1 MKNKLILLL
10 LSAFLLI
17 CGEMNAQQYGFAGI
31 PYNELGFKGE
41 IVNISG
47 FFSGRQGCVDAFSIG
62 DNKFIVT
69 GKTTS
74 GYKGELTSLGKDCQF
89 TIQNG
94 KLTKISYQGGAGQWK
109 GTFTFTYT
117 NDAVTVKENSSRTYK
132 TEYYVDYSAKAEEIS
147 QQMNETIKWW
157 EYGYITL
164 RQYNEKMQELERQY
178 LYYYNK
184 GGEYK
189 TETKT
194 DKSNETFK
202 YYNFKKDELGNVVSN
217 SMSIDDKHETDVKLS
232 YTYDSD
238 YIGEFYWNKL
248 KESTDLD
255 DLEDFYLDT
264 KFDDKYRGFAQ
275 KRWNELVASK
285 LDGEFKNDVNK
296 QVNLLGKRIMSENN
310 RARVQELISEYY
322 YPQAIK
328 IRDFQELK
336 KFAGMPYFT
345 KTRRDELMA
354 RSQQL
359 RNDSIAFLNAKAK
372 AEMDG
377 KKYTRAMATA
387 KGVLVIAPGDQEADN
402 MVQDAYEKIISMS
415 VESGLPD
422 EVRMKEYLQL
432 YPKGKYKAK
441 VEDAYTAH
449 MLDVLKNK
457 KNKES
462 IQAAGGMDLINYVR
476 NLPVNNKKLAKKVER
491 VTEKK
496 ESVLTG
502 KENSYNDLLFLAL
515 NSDFGKGIGVGF
527 GLDLGLAM
535 GKSQI
540 GVGLSYN
547 TKMGFA
553 LDAKYA
559 YKIRL
564 LKNFY
569 YIPEVTCGLGA
580 TEDDKIGLNLSARL
594 ASFEW
599 RISSHIALGVGLVN
613 MSSTTGKK
621 IGQNLAL
628 KYFF

>member
-1 MKNKLILLL
+1 
-10 LSAFLLI
+10 
-17 CGEMNAQQYGFAGI
+17 
-31 PYNELGFKGE
+31 
-41 IVNISG
+41 
-47 FFSGRQGCVDAFSIG
+47 
-62 DNKFIVT
+62 
-69 GKTTS
+69 
-74 GYKGELTSLGKDCQF
+74 
-89 TIQNG
+89 
-94 KLTKISYQGGAGQWK
+94 
-109 GTFTFTYT
+109 
-117 NDAVTVKENSSRTYK
+117 
-132 TEYYVDYSAKAEEIS
+132 
-147 QQMNETIKWW
+147 
-157 EYGYITL
+157 
-164 RQYNEKMQELERQY
+164 
-178 LYYYNK
+178 
-184 GGEYK
+184 
-189 TETKT
+189 
-194 DKSNETFK
+194 
-202 YYNFKKDELGNVVSN
+202 
-217 SMSIDDKHETDVKLS
+217 
-232 YTYDSD
+232 
-238 YIGEFYWNKL
+238 
-248 KESTDLD
+248 
-255 DLEDFYLDT
+255 
-264 KFDDKYRGFAQ
+264 
-275 KRWNELVASK
+275 
-285 LDGEFKNDVNK
+285 
-296 QVNLLGKRIMSENN
+296 MSENN

-345 KTRRDELMA
+345 QTRRDELMA

-377 KKYTRAMATA
+377 KKYTRALATA
-387 KGVLVIAPGDQEADN
+387 KGVLVIAPEDQEADN

-415 VESGLPD
+415 MESGLPD
-422 EVRMKEYLQL
+422 EVRMKEYFRL
-432 YPKGKYKAK
+432 YPNGKYKAK

-527 GLDLGLAM
+527 GLDLGLAL

-559 YKIRL
+559 YKIRI

-580 TEDDKIGLNLSARL
+580 TEDKKIGLNLSARL

-599 RISSHIALGVGLVN
+599 RISSHIAIGVGLLN
-613 MSSTTGKK
+613 MSSNTGKK
-621 IGQNLAL
+621 VGQNLAL

>member
-1 MKNKLILLL
+1 M
-10 LSAFLLI
+10 S
-17 CGEMNAQQYGFAGI
+17 
-31 PYNELGFKGE
+31 
-41 IVNISG
+41 
-47 FFSGRQGCVDAFSIG
+47 
-62 DNKFIVT
+62 
-69 GKTTS
+69 
-74 GYKGELTSLGKDCQF
+74 
-89 TIQNG
+89 
-94 KLTKISYQGGAGQWK
+94 
-109 GTFTFTYT
+109 
-117 NDAVTVKENSSRTYK
+117 ENNRAR
-132 TEYYVDYSAKAEEIS
+132 V
-147 QQMNETIKWW
+147 
-157 EYGYITL
+157 
-164 RQYNEKMQELERQY
+164 QELIS
-178 LYYYNK
+178 
-184 GGEYK
+184 EYHW
-189 TETKT
+189 
-194 DKSNETFK
+194 D
-202 YYNFKKDELGNVVSN
+202 
-217 SMSIDDKHETDVKLS
+217 
-232 YTYDSD
+232 
-238 YIGEFYWNKL
+238 KL

-255 DLEDFYLDT
+255 DLEKFYLDT
-264 KFDDKYRGFAQ
+264 NFGDKYRGFAQ
-275 KRWNELVASK
+275 KRWNELVVSK

-296 QVNLLGKRIMSENN
+296 QGNLLGKRIMSENN

-322 YPQAIK
+322 YSQAIK

-345 KTRRDELMA
+345 QTRRDELMA

-377 KKYTRAMATA
+377 KKYTRALATA
-387 KGVLVIAPGDQEADN
+387 KGVLVIAPEDQEADN

-415 VESGLPD
+415 MESGLPD
-422 EVRMKEYLQL
+422 EVRMKEYFRL
-432 YPKGKYKAK
+432 YPNGKYKAK

-502 KENSYNDLLFLAL
+502 KETSYNDLLFLAL

-527 GLDLGLAM
+527 GLDLGLAL

-547 TKMGFA
+547 TKMGFG
-553 LDAKYA
+553 LNAKYA
-559 YKIRL
+559 YKIRI

-569 YIPEVTCGLGA
+569 YIPEVTAGLGA
-580 TEDDKIGLNLSARL
+580 TEDEKIGLNLSVRP

-599 RISSHIALGVGLVN
+599 RISSHIAIGVGLLN
-613 MSSTTGKK
+613 MSSNTGKK
-621 IGQNLAL
+621 VGQNLAL